1 MSGHGS
7 SYSFRHGKNSTS
19 SSSISSSSS
28 ASHQRYGSRTAS
40 TGTPPQTPTIRV
52 TSPVPDAVGVI
63 DIWDPDLTDEEPR
76 PTSPSTPKSYS
87 FRYKEEA
94 KQHGGSKKSESSRK
108 KNFTDSGMQ
117 ADPSEV
123 SPATA
128 EDGLGSTKLAGTSSP
143 VEDDGLKTAGESEE
157 SSDCEE
163 ISQISAVTQVA
174 ACCQPEEP
182 DKRLPD
188 EAESVADPANGV
200 EEKREDKDPL
210 IRSDDEMKN
219 NDPPTAAGGVIQ
231 ENSTERRWDEMHPLD
246 GKPIK
251 RVQFSRSLSLVP
263 GSSAAQS
270 AASETL
276 TEQRSIRGGTGRRY
290 SSMDS
295 GNSSVPLDIFPTS
308 TFVFADQQ
316 PFPASGGKMLSP
328 TPESALENAQSPQQE
343 TSDDPTI
350 PSIELQ
356 DPASPNKSE
365 VTELSGKKRMD
376 SQ

>member
-1 MSGHGS
+1 MAGHGS

-28 ASHQRYGSRTAS
+28 ASHPRVGYGSRSAS

-63 DIWDPDLTDEEPR
+63 DIWDPELTDEEPR
-76 PTSPSTPKSYS
+76 STSPNTPKSYS
-87 FRYKEEA
+87 FRFKEEA
-94 KQHGGSKKSESSRK
+94 KQQSSKKTESSRK

-117 ADPSEV
+117 ADPSQA
-123 SPATA
+123 SP
-128 EDGLGSTKLAGTSSP
+128 EDPGSNSAKLGEAP
-143 VEDDGLKTAGESEE
+143 IEDDGLKTAGESEE

-182 DKRLPD
+182 DKRWPD
-188 EAESVADPANGV
+188 EAEPVADPATGV
-200 EEKREDKDPL
+200 EEKKEDKDPL
-210 IRSDDEMKN
+210 IRSDDEIKN
-219 NDPPTAAGGVIQ
+219 NDPPTAAGSIIQ

-270 AASETL
+270 TTSETL
-276 TEQRSIRGGTGRRY
+276 TEQRSIRGGSGRRY
-290 SSMDS
+290 SSMDA

-343 TSDDPTI
+343 TSDEPTI
-350 PSIELQ
+350 PSIQLQ
-356 DPASPNKSE
+356 DPNK
-365 VTELSGKKRMD
+365 TELSGKKID
-376 SQ
+376 SQSVI